1 MILVWNGA
9 AVLGWML
16 LFWLMSIPLRN
27 VAIVDLAWGLGF
39 IIVAN
44 LTLILTGIEGISSWL
59 LPLLTTIWGLRLSGY
74 LYWRNHGKPEDK
86 RYQAMRQHRGES
98 FVFSSLWIVFGLQ
111 AVILWIVSLPLQIGI
126 REAVPRWHALH
137 LLGILLW
144 LFGFLFETIGDY
156 QLARFLADPASQGR
170 VMNRGLW
177 RYTRHPNYFGDFLVW
192 WGLYL
197 VSIAGTEVS
206 TWWTIIGPLLMS
218 FFLMRV
224 SGVTLLEST
233 LKTSRP
239 GYAEY
244 IRQTSAF
251 FPWRPG
257 LPKS

>member
-1 MILVWNGA
+1 MILLWNGA

-39 IIVAN
+39 ILVAN

-86 RYQAMRQHRGES
+86 RYQAMRQHRGDG
-98 FVFSSLWIVFGLQ
+98 FVYSSLWIVFGLQ
-111 AVILWIVSLPLQIGI
+111 AVILWIVSLPVQIGI

-137 LLGILLW
+137 LIGIALW
-144 LFGFLFETIGDY
+144 LAGFLFETIGDY
-156 QLARFLADPASQGR
+156 QLARFLADPASRGQ

-197 VSIAGTEVS
+197 VSIAGTDVS

-251 FPWRPG
+251 FPWWPR
-257 LPKS
+257 LSKN